1 MERKYSRQCGLKV
14 KDFASVVLA
23 SRAVVGRGRKQEPS
37 LTVHQIVAYNF
48 RRAREEE
55 GWTQPQTSEMLQPYL
70 GYRLNQAGVSAIER
84 TFDSDRRRNIDVAE
98 VVAFARCFQRP
109 VGWFFLPPPR
119 YGEHLIEPASNDANS
134 RYNETTLE
142 LIYHVLGR
150 PQGWRSLLGRI
161 DELIVTDGPAARE
174 AVEIAIQ
181 DRASEFET
189 QINLRRSTLQQVM
202 LADLMNPGD
211 RAVQKLAESLIEL
224 IKLTPEGFRLLRSPT
239 RDEALK
245 LLAEGD
251 RLVKP
256 FIADA
261 ARKRAEGVPSQG
273 GYDDLIDIDLEEALG
288 PDEEE

>member
-1 MERKYSRQCGLKV
+1 MGRKYSRQCGLKV

-55 GWTQPQTSEMLQPYL
+55 GWTQTQTSEMLQPYL

-109 VGWFFLPPPR
+109 IGWFFLPPPR
-119 YGEHLIEPASNDANS
+119 FGEHLIEPASNDANS
-134 RYNETTLE
+134 RHNETTLE

-202 LADLMNPGD
+202 LADLMSPGD

-224 IKLTPEGFRLLRSPT
+224 IKLTPEGFRLLRST
-239 RDEALK
+239 NRDEALK

-288 PDEEE
+288 PDEKE

>member
-1 MERKYSRQCGLKV
+1 LGRKYSRQCGLKV
-14 KDFASVVLA
+14 KDFASVVLP

-55 GWTQPQTSEMLQPYL
+55 GWTQTQTSEMLQPCL

-119 YGEHLIEPASNDANS
+119 YGEHLIEPASHDANS

-181 DRASEFET
+181 DRAKEFET

-224 IKLTPEGFRLLRSPT
+224 IKLTPEGFRLLRST
-239 RDEALK
+239 NRDAALK

-256 FIADA
+256 FVADA
-261 ARKRAEGVPSQG
+261 ARKRTEGVPSQG